1 MFSIASQIA
10 INFGY
15 RNIHHIEYDC
25 ELIDKEIINEHIK
38 LLEQYDSV
46 MYTDTGDSDGFMF
59 GSLKSFKV
67 ESLPEKF
74 KCYDKEFIYEEML
87 KLSSPHLEI
96 ITKNIFITSGKVFFK
111 NQNELTSDKFKK
123 GYDLYNRNLHHTL
136 YYDSS
141 NNTLNMFYKSPKDF
155 EEKLT
160 VIINNQR
167 VINLTIQPNCWHI
180 EKLGL
185 FDEISHVR
193 IDNSKTVIFEILF
206 DDDKRNL
213 YKNKSYI
220 KSID

>member
-1 MFSIASQIA
+1 
-10 INFGY
+10 
-15 RNIHHIEYDC
+15 
-25 ELIDKEIINEHIK
+25 
-38 LLEQYDSV
+38 
-46 MYTDTGDSDGFMF
+46 
-59 GSLKSFKV
+59 
-67 ESLPEKF
+67 
-74 KCYDKEFIYEEML
+74 
-87 KLSSPHLEI
+87 
-96 ITKNIFITSGKVFFK
+96 
-111 NQNELTSDKFKK
+111 
-123 GYDLYNRNLHHTL
+123 
-136 YYDSS
+136 
-141 NNTLNMFYKSPKDF
+141 MFYKSPKDF